1 MFAARDDTAIIYY
14 FFDSSDKTTLLTH
27 TFLRCILHQV
37 IRLESLLPD
46 SQRRLELL
54 FVDRIEKAE
63 PDGKELITLFLDSFG
78 RFENAFLLI
87 DGLDEAEKC
96 HQRNVIAFLKSVQ
109 KLSNA
114 RILATNHPDLDMSKV
129 LNPSQTLQIN
139 QDDVKGDIE
148 VFVQSKIDEHVQ
160 NELSVCSSSLLDDI
174 KNALLLGAEEMLVLN
189 KEHSSSV

>member
-27 TFLRCILHQV
+27 TFLRCVLHQV
-37 IRLESLLPD
+37 IRLETLLPD

-63 PDGKELITLFLDSFG
+63 PDSKELIELFLDSFG
-78 RFENAFLLI
+78 CFKNAILLI

-96 HQRNVIAFLKSVQ
+96 DLRNVIAFLKSVQ

-114 RILATNHPDLDMSKV
+114 RILATNHPDLDMSRV

-139 QDDVKGDIE
+139 PEDVKADIE
-148 VFVQSKIDEHVQ
+148 VFVQNKIDKHVQ
-160 NELSVCSSSLLDDI
+160 DELSTCSSSLLDTI
-174 KNALLLGAEEMLVLN
+174 QEALLSGAEEMLVFN
-189 KEHSSSV
+189 N